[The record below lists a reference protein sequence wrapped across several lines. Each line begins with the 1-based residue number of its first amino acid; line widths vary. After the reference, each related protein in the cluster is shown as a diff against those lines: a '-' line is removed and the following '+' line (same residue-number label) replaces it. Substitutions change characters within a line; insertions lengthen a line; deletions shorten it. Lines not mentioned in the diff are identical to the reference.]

1 MALVETIFLVLLD
14 ALPAQESG
22 LDPRPYQ
29 PCFRRYCSDCH
40 LEGTAKGGL
49 DLAQVPTDLHDAEAL
64 RRWVRIYDRVRL
76 GEMPPPKKEQAPAGE
91 RVSAR
96 PGPAGR
102 RRCLMGVGELGTRI
116 IDTITLPQYGN
127 ESARDTAVCSIVRP
141 NSRFVSHIAI
151 RPGYFDIDHRK
162 RSPAGT

>member
-1 MALVETIFLVLLD
+1 MMALVEAIFPVLLG

-29 PCFRRYCSDCH
+29 PFFLRYCSDCH
-40 LEGTAKGGL
+40 LEGAGKGGL

-64 RRWVRIYDRVRL
+64 RRWVPIYDRVRL
-76 GEMPPPKKEQAPAGE
+76 GEMPPLKKEQAPAGE

-102 RRCLMGVGELGTRI
+102 RRCLLGVGELGTRI
-116 IDTITLPQYGN
+116 VETITLPQYGN

-141 NSRFVSHIAI
+141 NSSSVIHIAI
-151 RPGYFDIDHRK
+151 RPAYFDIDHFK
-162 RSPAGT
+162 LS